1 MLRGWIRKLAVSAR
15 NCLEVIDVGL
25 FVRDPVPKLLYFYP
39 KGIGLMPRL
48 PGNSRSSCAN
58 ELVLNN
64 EFEVGGFELADV
76 NAADSCPTE
85 NSILASWS
93 STALNIVFSESE
105 YGWSRELSFRY
116 FI

>member
-1 MLRGWIRKLAVSAR
+1 
-15 NCLEVIDVGL
+15 
-25 FVRDPVPKLLYFYP
+25 
-39 KGIGLMPRL
+39 MPRS
-48 PGNSRSSCAN
+48 PGNSRAPCGN

-64 EFEVGGFELADV
+64 DFEVGGFELADV

-105 YGWSRELSFRY
+105 YGWSRELSFRLFY
-116 FI
+116 LNVKGISSGAQDVIKSDAF